1 VSEPA
6 GAQALLGA
14 IRAVAE
20 RDEPDTRERFY
31 AALLDSRILLPTPD
45 DGAPAAAAAGDGRVR
60 FFTTPPGEDGSW
72 KILAFTDEGALSAWR
87 PEGARHLELDARAL
101 FALAVSTPTAGILL
115 NVAGPAGGE
124 LTRRE
129 FATLAEGAIPAAAE
143 GPTEEV
149 LLHEG
154 EEVLVTAPA
163 KPPGEAF
170 LGVLRMALEEAGP
183 VRAAW
188 LADVAFGAGER
199 HPAVGV
205 ALDPTPGD
213 DELRGLFDG
222 VMARIQPLLGHGR
235 YVDFIVLDRVWA
247 PLFEETGPPV
257 FERTSA

>member
-6 GAQALLGA
+6 LLEA

-20 RDEPDTRERFY
+20 RDASDTRESFY
-31 AALLDSRILLPTPD
+31 AALLDARLLLPTPREDAPAETAD
-45 DGAPAAAAAGDGRVR
+45 DGHVR

-72 KILAFTDEGALSAWR
+72 KILAFTGELALAAWR
-87 PEGARHLELDARAL
+87 ADGVPSVELEARSL

-129 FATLAEGAIPAAAE
+129 FATLAEGAIPTAAE

-149 LLHEG
+149 RLREG
-154 EEVLVTAPA
+154 EEVLVTAPER
-163 KPPGEAF
+163 PPGEAF

-205 ALDPTPGD
+205 ALEPAPGD
-213 DELRGLFDG
+213 EELRALFDG

-247 PLFEETGPPV
+247 PLFADAGPPV
-257 FERTSA
+257 FERTPA

>member
-1 VSEPA
+1 VSGPA
-6 GAQALLGA
+6 GDPVLLAA

-20 RDEPDTRERFY
+20 HDGPETRGPFY
-31 AALLDSRILLPTPD
+31 AALLVSRLLLPTPG
-45 DGAPAAAAAGDGRVR
+45 DGSSGETTEDGRVR

-72 KILAFTDEGALSAWR
+72 KILAFTDERALSAWR
-87 PEGARHLELDARAL
+87 AEDSRYLELDGRAL
-101 FALAVSTPTAGILL
+101 FAMAVSTPTAGILL

-129 FATLAEGAIPAAAE
+129 FATLAEGAIPTATE

-149 LLHEG
+149 RLREG
-154 EEVLVTAPA
+154 EEVLVAAPA
-163 KPPGEAF
+163 KAPGEAF
-170 LGVLRMALEEAGP
+170 LGVLRMALEEAVP
-183 VRAAW
+183 IRAAW

-205 ALDPTPGD
+205 ALESAPGD
-213 DELRGLFDG
+213 EELRALFDG

-247 PLFEETGPPV
+247 PLFADAGPPV
-257 FERTSA
+257 YERTPA

>member
-1 VSEPA
+1 VSVAADE
-6 GAQALLGA
+6 QTLVRA
-14 IRAVAE
+14 IRGVAE
-20 RDEPDTRERFY
+20 RDGPATRGAFY
-31 AALLDSRILLPTPD
+31 TALLDSRLLLPTPAEETHT
-45 DGAPAAAAAGDGRVR
+45 GAASDGRAR

-72 KILAFTDEGALSAWR
+72 KILAFTGEGALAAWR
-87 PEGARHLELDARAL
+87 ADGVPFLEMDARSL

-124 LTRRE
+124 VTRRE
-129 FATLAEGAIPAAAE
+129 FTTLAEGAIPSAAE

-149 LLHEG
+149 RLREG

-170 LGVLRMALEEAGP
+170 LGVLRMALEEAVP

-188 LADVAFGAGER
+188 LADVAFGAGEQ

-205 ALDPTPGD
+205 ALDPAPGD
-213 DELRGLFDG
+213 EELRALFDG

-247 PLFEETGPPV
+247 PLFADAGPPV
-257 FERTSA
+257 FERTPA